1 MGYQLSWRI
10 PQRAVYLKLD
20 IETSLAEFE
29 EINRLIVG
37 YLNQCE
43 KRLFLMI
50 DVNDFKPN
58 ALIWDRIR
66 ASQKYVSHEKLEYV
80 LIVGQNTNR
89 LIRLMML
96 VLFNIS
102 RAGLKFVET
111 FEEADAFL
119 AHAAVPN

>member
-1 MGYQLSWRI
+1 MGYQLSWRV
-10 PQRAVYLKLD
+10 PQRAMCLKLD
-20 IETSLAEFE
+20 VETTLTEFE
-29 EINRLIVG
+29 EINRLIVS
-37 YLNQCE
+37 YLNQNE

-58 ALIWDRIR
+58 ALVWERIR
-66 ASQKYVSHEKLEYV
+66 ASQRYVSHEKLEYV
-80 LIVGQNTNR
+80 LIVGQKTNR

-111 FEEADAFL
+111 FDEADAFL
-119 AHAAVPN
+119 AHTAIPN